1 MACMPLVSG
10 FMPKSTLVL
19 RMASARLCLQRKTL
33 ILVVNLPIARRG
45 AEVSHGGGGKINQT
59 RKSMDAVRMAEEKLS
74 LGGFNS
80 VKENKKQ
87 SKEKVDDGITVNT
100 ETSG

>member
-1 MACMPLVSG
+1 MI
-10 FMPKSTLVL
+10 K
-19 RMASARLCLQRKTL
+19 R
-33 ILVVNLPIARRG
+33 ARRG

-59 RKSMDAVRMAEEKLS
+59 SKSMDAVRMAEEKLS

-80 VKENKKQ
+80 VKKNKKQ

>member
-1 MACMPLVSG
+1 MKLISLANYVHIIILFSLCMI
-10 FMPKSTLVL
+10 K
-19 RMASARLCLQRKTL
+19 R
-33 ILVVNLPIARRG
+33 ARRG

-59 RKSMDAVRMAEEKLS
+59 SKSMDAVRMAEEKLS